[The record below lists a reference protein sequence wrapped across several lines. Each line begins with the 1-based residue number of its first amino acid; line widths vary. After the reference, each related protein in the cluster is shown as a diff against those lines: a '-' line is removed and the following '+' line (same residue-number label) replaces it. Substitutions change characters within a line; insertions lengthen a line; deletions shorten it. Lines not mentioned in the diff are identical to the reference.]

1 MASRKPSSL
10 RRGDMIVKV
19 LIANDHGIAREGLRC
34 LLERYADIG
43 IVGAVANGREAAG
56 EARRL
61 SPQVVIMDISTPML
75 NGIEA
80 IRFIVEA
87 NPGIGVIVVSG
98 HDSAAIIQ
106 AALKSGARGYLVNES
121 STGDLVRAVRAVAA
135 GQHYFSRGVTDVVC
149 EALRGADPRGSP
161 LETLSS
167 TERDILRLV
176 TEGKSN
182 AEVAMALLL
191 SPRTVEAYRS
201 RIMRKLDVGN
211 LPSLVKYA
219 IRHGI
224 TSID

>member
-1 MASRKPSSL
+1 L
-10 RRGDMIVKV
+10 
-19 LIANDHGIAREGLRC
+19 
-34 LLERYADIG
+34 
-43 IVGAVANGREAAG
+43 
-56 EARRL
+56 
-61 SPQVVIMDISTPML
+61 PQVVIMDISTPMP

-106 AALKSGARGYLVNES
+106 AALKSGARGYLAKES
-121 STGDLVRAVRAVAA
+121 AADDLVRAVRAVAA
-135 GQHYFSRGVTDVVC
+135 DKGYLSRRVTDTVFDT
-149 EALRGADPRGSP
+149 LRGADPRGSS

-182 AEVAMALLL
+182 SEVAAALRL
-191 SPRTVEAYRS
+191 SPRTVETYRT